1 MVNALAGRPIRPL
14 WHLSLGA
21 PQCSGDHRRREGR
34 PGCCPRRGRLGSL
47 GRRNGGRADKCTR
60 LESGRPTRP
69 GGSNPSRSAIRALAI
84 PSFAVFAKVLRVAR
98 IVPRRRYVPGA
109 FVCESA
115 SDERTG
121 GATESRIPCPV
132 SNGRLC
138 ADSGR
143 SHSPPE
149 SSSVNEIEEAQT
161 ALVPGGQ
168 ELADAQAALVEAIA
182 TASIV
187 PTTSMTPASTT
198 TTTLVPP
205 ATIERVPAGRGR
217 SRPDRRGDHGVTPLA
232 EATAESPAFVVPRA

>member
-1 MVNALAGRPIRPL
+1 MGGVRSRAVPMPSVASAPGTVAERTNAPALKAGGPQGPGVRIPPVPL
-14 WHLSLGA
+14 SGLSR
-21 PQCSGDHRRREGR
+21 DR
-34 PGCCPRRGRLGSL
+34 
-47 GRRNGGRADKCTR
+47 
-60 LESGRPTRP
+60 
-69 GGSNPSRSAIRALAI
+69 
-84 PSFAVFAKVLRVAR
+84 SFADVAKVLRVAL
-98 IVPRRRYVPGA
+98 IVPRRSGA
-109 FVCESA
+109 FLPGESA

-121 GATESRIPCPV
+121 GRPIGIPCPV

-187 PTTSMTPASTT
+187 PTTSIVFPLPRRQPRSFHGRDRAC
-198 TTTLVPP
+198 
-205 ATIERVPAGRGR
+205 PAGRGR